1 MASSDFSVPQELN
14 PGVDRSPAAPAVSR
28 RIYIPPSNGTEFN
41 QNGDLQF
48 RLPTAE
54 PGSILDAKYTYMKF
68 TVVVEFE
75 PNDIPNPPSAAIDI
89 NSVWRWPASGGNSL
103 FERLEVYQGGTPIEQ
118 ISHYNII
125 AKKYFQQEAGSIG
138 LPGWYPG
145 FFVANKNNPDKTWG
159 TVPTTQYEEATGA
172 HRTFEVVT
180 QRFLDD
186 PVLPTVLKKTFTF
199 CIPILSGLVGLW
211 SEKYLPLMLLG
222 VSSLFLNFKLT
233 DLQSFLE
240 PIWSSQT
247 DDRDRPWGNAVPPVP
262 PATVPSVH
270 SDVTIGMDVNTESI
284 VNELITANGMI
295 SNGGNKGFPNKF
307 TLQNV
312 ELVCTQILLLP
323 SVTQLVY
330 ANANQNSISWTT
342 TSRRDYPQIMA
353 GESGGWTNQ
362 QTPSP
367 AVSTSYDLIIPC
379 RLQSVRNFDII
390 MTYIGSVAFAGTI
403 GAFTNWWHPW
413 DHQCF
418 LNPIYQSLQYKKGS
432 DFFPQRPMTQQNSG
446 LTSWPT
452 GCGSEFTS
460 EQMISDGSWE
470 PYNEK
475 SGFGFMKDE
484 RWVASGVSPFFKQM
498 GTYSI
503 SQDCRTFRGVDA
515 STRSGISFEK
525 EQFNVAFSIIPMG
538 GNAADNTHNASLKMP
553 MNYFRFHFI
562 PVYDMMVTITP
573 TGSMEVAF

>member
-28 RIYIPPSNGTEFN
+28 RIYIPPSNGTTFQ

-54 PGSILDAKYTYMKF
+54 PGSILDARYTYMKF
-68 TVVVEFE
+68 TVEVEFE
-75 PNDIPNPPSAAIDI
+75 KTPIAVGPGISIE
-89 NSVWRWPASGGNSL
+89 SSWRWPASGGNSL

-138 LPGWYPG
+138 LPSWYPG
-145 FFVANKNNPDKTWG
+145 FFLNNKSG
-159 TVPTTQYEEATGA
+159 TNYRQGTAPTTEYEQATGA
-172 HRTFEVVT
+172 HRVFTAQT
-180 QRFLDD
+180 QTVDD
-186 PVLPTVLKKTFTF
+186 VPADYRLSKTFTF
-199 CIPILSGLVGLW
+199 CVPILSGLVGLW

-233 DLQSFLE
+233 DLQTFLE
-240 PIWSSQT
+240 PIWSSTT
-247 DDRDRPWGNAVPPVP
+247 DDREHPWGAPGGS
-262 PATVPSVH
+262 ATTS
-270 SDVTIGMDVNTESI
+270 IGMDVYPTTFQNT
-284 VNELITANGMI
+284 LIAGNNMV
-295 SNGGNKGFPNKF
+295 SNGENKGFPNKF
-307 TLQNV
+307 TMTNV

-342 TSRRDYPQIMA
+342 TSKRDYPQIMA
-353 GESGGWTNQ
+353 GTAGGWGKPID
-362 QTPSP
+362 PSG
-367 AVSTSYDLIIPC
+367 ADTVSYDLIIPC

-390 MTYIGSVAFAGTI
+390 MSYIGNVAFASAH
-403 GAFTNWWHPW
+403 GAETNWWHPW
-413 DHQCF
+413 DHSCF
-418 LNPIYQSLQYKKGS
+418 LNPIYTSLQYKKGS
-432 DFFPQRPMTQQNSG
+432 DFFPQRPMTQSQSG
-446 LTSWPT
+446 TLAWPI
-452 GCGSEFTS
+452 GCGAEFTS
-460 EQMISDGSWE
+460 EQMISDASWE

-475 SGFGFMKDE
+475 SGFGFIKDQ
-484 RWVASGVSPFFKQM
+484 RWVASGPSPFFKQL
-498 GTYSI
+498 GTYSV

-525 EQFNVAFSIIPMG
+525 EQFNVAFSIVPQG
-538 GNAADNTHNASLKMP
+538 GNVGATAVDASNPMA

-562 PVYDMMVTITP
+562 PTYDMMVTITP